1 METPNKGTEITFEP
15 YESEEDVIA
24 DGLSF
29 DGAFQK
35 EHIGFPGKTGIFLIV
50 GAVLAV
56 LGVFALILLAPRG
69 DGHVVINEVMTSNKE
84 AYAHPEHGSV
94 DWIELYNPTENDVD
108 LSGFGLTNDLKKQ
121 YKYRFPEGAIL
132 PAGGYLVVYC
142 TGGTTAS
149 EEDPY
154 CTGFALS
161 RDGEGLFLGSGACHR
176 RFLCP
181 NRRRRL
187 SRDDDGYPRRGEH
200 FYRLKIR
207 LKQGRESA
215 SFRAKGRN
223 GAFFQRNGCF
233 CRGKRRM
240 LLYDRVF
247 G

>member
-161 RDGEGLFLGSGACHR
+161 RDGEGLFL
-176 RFLCP
+176 LD
-181 NRRRRL
+181 
-187 SRDDDGYPRRGEH
+187 SRYLEIDECVVPALATDVSYARTDDGG
-200 FYRLKIR
+200 
-207 LKQGRESA
+207 
-215 SFRAKGRN
+215 FRMTTTVTP
-223 GAFFQRNGCF
+223 GAANIFT
-233 CRGKRRM
+233 
-240 LLYDRVF
+240 D
-247 G
+247 